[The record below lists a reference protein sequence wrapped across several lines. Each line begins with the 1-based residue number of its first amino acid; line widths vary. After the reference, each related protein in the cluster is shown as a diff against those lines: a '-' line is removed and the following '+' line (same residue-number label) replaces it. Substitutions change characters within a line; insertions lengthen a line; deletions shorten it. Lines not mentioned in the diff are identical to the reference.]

1 MAIQPSQGIGAP
13 SNEIETVEVLVPSR
27 RALLP
32 SNRTLAAPEFH
43 QLGAVPPAT
52 EWFANI
58 ANPNTR
64 RAYRTDL
71 SEFMAFVG
79 VFSPEELQLVTRA
92 HVLAWRKDLER
103 RELSGGTIRRK
114 LAALSSL
121 FESLSDANAVTH
133 NPVKGVRRPRVE
145 SYEGKTPVL
154 GDAQARHLL
163 KLPAGEDLKAKR
175 DRALLSLLLYHG
187 LRREE
192 LSSLQV
198 EDIHPRRGVP
208 HLRVHGKG
216 GKVRHIPL
224 HPGTQEL
231 LTDYLEARGHAHEKS
246 GALFRPLRNNR
257 TGELVRTLSGDGIY
271 KLVRG
276 YAKKLGVAIGVHALR
291 ATAATN
297 ALEHEADIAKVQ
309 EWLGHAN
316 IATTRLYDRRKSR
329 PEDSPTFKVR
339 Y

>member
-1 MAIQPSQGIGAP
+1 MAAA
-13 SNEIETVEVLVPSR
+13 LVSARSTTP
-27 RALLP
+27 A
-32 SNRTLAAPEFH
+32 SNRILTAPEFH
-43 QLGAVPPAT
+43 QLAQVPSAA

-58 ANPNTR
+58 DNPNTR
-64 RAYRTDL
+64 RAYRNDL
-71 SEFMAFVG
+71 EEFMTFVG
-79 VFSPEELQLVTRA
+79 ISSPEELRLVTRA

-103 RELSGGTIRRK
+103 RELAGCTIRRK

-121 FESLSDANAVTH
+121 FEYLSDANAVTH
-133 NPVKGVRRPRVE
+133 NPVKGVRRPKVE
-145 SYEGKTPVL
+145 SYEGKTPAL

-163 KLPAGEDLKAKR
+163 KLPAGEDLKSRR

-192 LSSLQV
+192 LSRLSVQDV
-198 EDIHPRRGVP
+198 RTRRGVP
-208 HLRVHGKG
+208 HLLVHGKG

-224 HPGTQEL
+224 HPDTQEL
-231 LTDYLEARGHAHEKS
+231 LTEYLEASGHAHDKS
-246 GALFRPLRNNR
+246 AALFRPIRNNR
-257 TGELVRTLSGDGIY
+257 TGALDRMLSGDGIY

-276 YAKKLGVAIGVHALR
+276 YAKKLGVVIGVHVLR

-329 PEDSPTFKVR
+329 PQDSPTFKVS

>member
-1 MAIQPSQGIGAP
+1 MSATTRPKAAALVPARRTTPAP
-13 SNEIETVEVLVPSR
+13 S
-27 RALLP
+27 
-32 SNRTLAAPEFH
+32 RTLTAPEFH
-43 QLGAVPPAT
+43 QLAQVPPAT
-52 EWFANI
+52 EWFANLD
-58 ANPNTR
+58 NPNTR
-64 RAYRTDL
+64 RAYRNDL
-71 SEFMAFVG
+71 KEFMTFVG
-79 VFSPEELQLVTRA
+79 IASPEELRLVTRA

-103 RELSGGTIRRK
+103 RELTGGTIRRK

-121 FESLSDANAVTH
+121 FEYLSDANAVMH
-133 NPVKGVRRPRVE
+133 NPVKGVRRPKVE
-145 SYEGKTPVL
+145 SYEGKTPAL

-163 KLPAGEDLKAKR
+163 KLPTGEDLKAKR

-192 LSSLQV
+192 LSRLTVQDV
-198 EDIHPRRGVP
+198 HPRRGVP

-231 LTDYLEARGHAHEKS
+231 LTDYLEASGHSHEKS
-246 GALFRPLRNNR
+246 GALFRPIRNNR
-257 TGELVRTLSGDGIY
+257 TGELGRTLSGDGLY
-271 KLVRG
+271 KLVRS

-329 PEDSPTFKVR
+329 PEDSPTFKVS

>member
-1 MAIQPSQGIGAP
+1 MSATRPKAAA
-13 SNEIETVEVLVPSR
+13 LVPARTTSAPVVAPR
-27 RALLP
+27 RPL
-32 SNRTLAAPEFH
+32 TAPEFH
-43 QLGAVPPAT
+43 QLAQVPPAT

-58 ANPNTR
+58 DNPNTR
-64 RAYRTDL
+64 RAYRNDL
-71 SEFMAFVG
+71 EEFMTFVG
-79 VFSPEELQLVTRA
+79 ISSPEELRVVTRA
-92 HVLAWRKDLER
+92 HILAWRKDLEH
-103 RELSGGTIRRK
+103 RELAGGTIRRK

-121 FESLSDANAVTH
+121 FEYLSDANAVTH
-133 NPVKGVRRPRVE
+133 NPVKGVRRPKVE
-145 SYEGKTPVL
+145 SYEGKTPAL

-163 KLPAGEDLKAKR
+163 KLPAGEDLKGKR

-192 LSSLQV
+192 LSRLIV

-216 GKVRHIPL
+216 SKVRHIPL

-231 LTDYLEARGHAHEKS
+231 LTDYLEASRHAHEKS
-246 GALFRPLRNNR
+246 GALFRPIRNNR
-257 TGELVRTLSGDGIY
+257 TGELDRTLTGDGIY

-276 YAKKLGVAIGVHALR
+276 YAKKLGIEIGVHALR

-297 ALEHEADIAKVQ
+297 ALEHEADIVKVQ

-329 PEDSPTFKVR
+329 PEDSPTFKVS

>member
-1 MAIQPSQGIGAP
+1 MSSTTRPKAAA
-13 SNEIETVEVLVPSR
+13 LVPARTTPAAAPR
-27 RALLP
+27 RPL
-32 SNRTLAAPEFH
+32 TAPEFH
-43 QLGAVPPAT
+43 QLAHMPPAT
-52 EWFANI
+52 EWFANLD
-58 ANPNTR
+58 NSNTR
-64 RAYRTDL
+64 RAYRNDL
-71 SEFMAFVG
+71 NEFMTFVG
-79 VFSPEELQLVTRA
+79 IAAPEELRLVTRA

-103 RELSGGTIRRK
+103 RELTGGTIRRK

-121 FESLSDANAVTH
+121 FEYLSDANAVTH
-133 NPVKGVRRPRVE
+133 NPVKGVRRPKVE
-145 SYEGKTPVL
+145 SYEGKTPAL
-154 GDAQARHLL
+154 GDAQARQLL

-192 LSSLQV
+192 LSRLAVQ
-198 EDIHPRRGVP
+198 DIHARRGVP

-216 GKVRHIPL
+216 SKVRHIPL

-231 LTDYLEARGHAHEKS
+231 LTDYLEASGHALDKP
-246 GALFRPLRNNR
+246 GPLFRPIRNNR
-257 TGELVRTLSGDGIY
+257 TGELERMLSGDGIY
-271 KLVRG
+271 KLVRS
-276 YAKKLGVAIGVHALR
+276 YAKKLGATIGVHALR

-316 IATTRLYDRRKSR
+316 IATTRLYDRRKNR
-329 PEDSPTFKVR
+329 PEDSPTFKVS

>member
-1 MAIQPSQGIGAP
+1 MSATTRLKAAALVPAQRATPAP
-13 SNEIETVEVLVPSR
+13 S
-27 RALLP
+27 
-32 SNRTLAAPEFH
+32 RTLTAPEFH
-43 QLGAVPPAT
+43 QLAQVPPAT
-52 EWFANI
+52 EWFANLD
-58 ANPNTR
+58 NPNTR
-64 RAYRTDL
+64 RAYRNDL
-71 SEFMAFVG
+71 TEFMTFVG
-79 VFSPEELQLVTRA
+79 IASPEELRLVTRA
-92 HVLAWRKDLER
+92 HVLAWRKDL
-103 RELSGGTIRRK
+103 
-114 LAALSSL
+114 A
-121 FESLSDANAVTH
+121 DANAVMH
-133 NPVKGVRRPRVE
+133 NPVKGVRRPKIE
-145 SYEGKTPVL
+145 SYGGKTPAL

-163 KLPAGEDLKAKR
+163 KLPAGEDLKSRR

-192 LSSLQV
+192 LSRLTVQ
-198 EDIHPRRGVP
+198 DIHPRRGVP

-216 GKVRHIPL
+216 SKVRHIPL

-231 LTDYLEARGHAHEKS
+231 LTDYLEACGHAHEKS
-246 GALFRPLRNNR
+246 AALFRPIRNNR
-257 TGELVRTLSGDGIY
+257 TGELDRTLSGDGIY

-276 YAKKLGVAIGVHALR
+276 YAKKLGVTIGVHALR

-329 PEDSPTFKVR
+329 PEDSPTFKVS

>member
-1 MAIQPSQGIGAP
+1 MSSTPARAEALVTAGSTTPAP
-13 SNEIETVEVLVPSR
+13 
-27 RALLP
+27 
-32 SNRTLAAPEFH
+32 NRIFTAPEFH
-43 QLGAVPPAT
+43 QLTQVPPAT
-52 EWFANI
+52 KWFANI
-58 ANPNTR
+58 DNPNTR
-64 RAYRTDL
+64 RAYRNDL
-71 SEFMAFVG
+71 EEFMTFVG
-79 VFSPEELQLVTRA
+79 ISSPEELRLVTRA
-92 HVLAWRKDLER
+92 HVLAWRKDFES
-103 RELSGGTIRRK
+103 RELAGGTIRRK

-121 FESLSDANAVTH
+121 FEYLSDANAVTH
-133 NPVKGVRRPRVE
+133 NPVKCVRRPKVE
-145 SYEGKTPVL
+145 SYGGKTPAL

-163 KLPAGEDLKAKR
+163 KLPAGEDLKSRR

-192 LSSLQV
+192 LSRLSVQ
-198 EDIHPRRGVP
+198 DIHTRRGLP
-208 HLRVHGKG
+208 HLQVHGKG
-216 GKVRHIPL
+216 GKMRHIPL

-231 LTDYLEARGHAHEKS
+231 LTKYLEASGHAHDKS
-246 GALFRPLRNNR
+246 AALFRPIRNNR
-257 TGELVRTLSGDGIY
+257 TRTLDRTLSGDGIY

-276 YAKKLGVAIGVHALR
+276 YAKKLGVVIGVHTLR

-329 PEDSPTFKVR
+329 PEDSPTFKVS

>member
-1 MAIQPSQGIGAP
+1 MSSSSDSAP
-13 SNEIETVEVLVPSR
+13 RALVPARRSASTPASGA
-27 RALLP
+27 RAL
-32 SNRTLAAPEFH
+32 TAPEFH
-43 QLGAVPPAT
+43 QLAEMPPAT

-58 ANPNTR
+58 DNENTR
-64 RAYRTDL
+64 RAYRKDL
-71 SEFMAFVG
+71 QEFMSFIGISA
-79 VFSPEELQLVTRA
+79 PDELRLVTRA

-103 RELSGGTIRRK
+103 RELAGSSVRRK

-121 FESLSDANAVTH
+121 FEYLSDANAVTH
-133 NPVKGVRRPRVE
+133 NPVKGVRRPKVE
-145 SYEGKTPVL
+145 GYEGKTPAL

-163 KLPAGEDLKAKR
+163 RLPTGDNLKCKR
-175 DRALLSLLLYHG
+175 DRALLSVLLYHG
-187 LRREE
+187 LRRDE
-192 LSSLQV
+192 LSALRV
-198 EDIHPRRGVP
+198 HDVHTRRGVP

-216 GKVRHIPL
+216 SKVRNIPL

-231 LTDYLEARGHAHEKS
+231 LTDYLEASGHALEKS
-246 GALFRPLRNNR
+246 GPLFRPIRNNR
-257 TGELVRTLSGDGIY
+257 TGELDRTLTGDGIY
-271 KLVRG
+271 KLVRS
-276 YAKKLGVAIGVHALR
+276 YAKQLGVAIGVHALR

-329 PEDSPTFKVR
+329 PEDSPTFKVN

>member
-1 MAIQPSQGIGAP
+1 MNSTRPKAAALVPARTTAAP
-13 SNEIETVEVLVPSR
+13 S
-27 RALLP
+27 
-32 SNRTLAAPEFH
+32 RTLTAPEFRELA
-43 QLGAVPPAT
+43 QVPPAT

-58 ANPNTR
+58 DNPNTR
-64 RAYRTDL
+64 RAYRNDL
-71 SEFMAFVG
+71 AEFMRLVG
-79 VFSPEELQLVTRA
+79 ISAPEELRLVTRA
-92 HVLAWRKDLER
+92 HALAWRKDLEHR
-103 RELSGGTIRRK
+103 KLAGSTIRRK

-121 FESLSDANAVTH
+121 FEYLSDANAVTH
-133 NPVKGVRRPRVE
+133 NPVKGVGRPKVE
-145 SYEGKTPVL
+145 SYEGKTPAL
-154 GDAQARHLL
+154 GDAQARNLL
-163 KLPAGEDLKAKR
+163 KLPAGKDLKSCR

-192 LSSLQV
+192 LSRLTVQ
-198 EDIHPRRGVP
+198 DIHPRRGVP

-216 GKVRHIPL
+216 GKMRHIPL
-224 HPGTQEL
+224 HAGSHEL
-231 LTDYLEARGHAHEKS
+231 LTDYLESSGHARDKS
-246 GALFRPLRNNR
+246 GPLFRPIRNNR
-257 TGELVRTLSGDGIY
+257 TGGLDRTLSGDGIY

-276 YAKKLGVAIGVHALR
+276 YAKRIGVVIGVHALR

-329 PEDSPTFKVR
+329 PEDSPTFKVS

>member
-1 MAIQPSQGIGAP
+1 MS
-13 SNEIETVEVLVPSR
+13 SMTVPKAA
-27 RALLP
+27 ALLP
-32 SNRTLAAPEFH
+32 APATPAPTRTLTAPDFH
-43 QLGAVPPAT
+43 ELAHVPAAT

-58 ANPNTR
+58 DNPNTR
-64 RAYRTDL
+64 RAYRNDL
-71 SEFMAFVG
+71 GEFMTFVG
-79 VFSPEELQLVTRA
+79 IVSPEELRLVTRA

-103 RELSGGTIRRK
+103 RELTGGTIRRK

-121 FESLSDANAVTH
+121 FEYLSDANAVTH
-133 NPVKGVRRPRVE
+133 NPVKGVRRPKVE
-145 SYEGKTPVL
+145 SYEGKTPAL

-163 KLPAGEDLKAKR
+163 KLPVGEKLKSKR

-187 LRREE
+187 LRRDEISR
-192 LSSLQV
+192 LTVQ
-198 EDIHPRRGVP
+198 DIHLRRGVP

-231 LTDYLEARGHAHEKS
+231 LTEYLEAAGHALDKAS
-246 GALFRPLRNNR
+246 AVFRPIRNNR
-257 TGELVRTLSGDGIY
+257 TGELDRMLSGDGIY
-271 KLVRG
+271 KLVRS
-276 YAKKLGVAIGVHALR
+276 YAKQLGVAIGVHALR
-291 ATAATN
+291 ATAAAN

-329 PEDSPTFKVR
+329 PQDSPTFKIS

>member
-1 MAIQPSQGIGAP
+1 MSSTRPRAVALVLERRTTPAP
-13 SNEIETVEVLVPSR
+13 
-27 RALLP
+27 
-32 SNRTLAAPEFH
+32 NRTLTAPEFY
-43 QLGAVPPAT
+43 QLGKMPPAT

-58 ANPNTR
+58 NNPNTR
-64 RAYRTDL
+64 RAYRGDL
-71 SEFMAFVG
+71 QEFMTFVRIS
-79 VFSPEELQLVTRA
+79 SPEEVRLVTRA
-92 HVLAWRKDLER
+92 HVLAWRKNLEHR
-103 RELSGGTIRRK
+103 KLTGGTIRRK

-121 FESLSDANAVTH
+121 FEYLSEANAVTH
-133 NPVKGVRRPRVE
+133 NPVKGVRRPKVE
-145 SYEGKTPVL
+145 SYEGKTPAL

-163 KLPAGEDLKAKR
+163 KLPAGEDPKAKR

-187 LRREE
+187 LRRGE
-192 LSSLQV
+192 LSRLTVQ
-198 EDIHPRRGVP
+198 DIHPRRGVP
-208 HLRVHGKG
+208 HLRVQGKG

-231 LTDYLEARGHAHEKS
+231 LIEYLETCGHADDKS
-246 GALFRPLRNNR
+246 GALFRPIRNNR
-257 TGELVRTLSGDGIY
+257 TGEIDRMLSGDGIY
-271 KLVRG
+271 KLVRS

-297 ALEHEADIAKVQ
+297 ALEHEAGIAKVQ

-329 PEDSPTFKVR
+329 PEDSPTFKVS